1 MKIRLML
8 ALLMNAL
15 FVMQSVNAQD
25 ANVLFKQLKAQWE
38 RVVGYEAEG
47 VMKTRVG
54 YLKIPPTPIK
64 LQYQKP
70 DQMRLLSDKGV
81 TFLPKGVAML
91 NMSQLFSD
99 PNAVI
104 LDAGITEKNKR
115 KLTAIKIIP
124 NDPKSQVVLATL
136 WVDPSSNLIMQS
148 STTTRDQGTIE
159 LEMTYGKYRKQG
171 LPDQILFT
179 FDARSFKLPK
189 GVTFDFEP
197 GGKPAKT
204 ANSTNSSEKSTV
216 LITLNK
222 YRIQEKK

>member
-1 MKIRLML
+1 ML
-8 ALLMNAL
+8 VLLLSAL
-15 FVMQSVNAQD
+15 FMFRSVKAQE
-25 ANVLFKQLKAQWE
+25 AVVLFKKLKSQWE
-38 RVVGYEAEG
+38 RIVGYEAEG

-70 DQMRLLSDKGV
+70 DQMRLLSEKGV
-81 TFLPKGVAML
+81 SFLPKGVAML

-115 KLTAIKIIP
+115 KLNAIKIIP
-124 NDPKSQVVLATL
+124 NNPKSQVVLATL
-136 WVDPSSNLIMQS
+136 WVDAVTNLIMQS
-148 STTTRDQGTIE
+148 STTTRDQGTID
-159 LEMTYGKYRKQG
+159 LEMTYGKYLKQG

-197 GGKPAKT
+197 GGKPVKT
-204 ANSTNSSEKSTV
+204 TNPSSASEKSTV
-216 LITLNK
+216 LITLSS

>member
-1 MKIRLML
+1 ML
-8 ALLMNAL
+8 ALVLSTL
-15 FVMQSVNAQD
+15 FMSESVKAQD
-25 ANVLFKQLKAQWE
+25 ANVLFKRLKTQWE
-38 RVVGYEAEG
+38 RIVGYEAEG

-54 YLKIPPTPIK
+54 YLKIPPTLIK

-70 DQMRLLSDKGV
+70 DQMRLLSEKGV
-81 TFLPKGVAML
+81 SFLPKGVAML

-115 KLTAIKIIP
+115 KLNAIKIIP

-136 WVDPSSNLIMQS
+136 WVDAATNLIMQS

-159 LEMTYGKYRKQG
+159 LEMTYGKYLKQG

-197 GGKPAKT
+197 GGKPVKT
-204 ANSTNSSEKSTV
+204 TNPSSASEKSTV
-216 LITLNK
+216 LITLSS